1 MGAKSI
7 ENDKIEFRCPECR
20 QPLKRRRTKTPDECE
35 LICGGCG
42 ARFDICELETLDR
55 LKNDQQPPGGMVPRT

>member
-1 MGAKSI
+1 MNAKVRNSSQP
-7 ENDKIEFRCPECR
+7 DFKCPECR

-42 ARFDICELETLDR
+42 ANFDICDLETVDR
-55 LKNDQQPPGGMVPRT
+55 LKKEQ